1 MAERTITERIERI
14 FAECS
19 GVWGTSG
26 VTSWEKDRLEEW
38 RGRESL
44 SPNQEKILAAVESK
58 VFGED
63 DDG

>member
-1 MAERTITERIERI
+1 MATIAARIERI
-14 FAECS
+14 FKECS

-44 SPNQEKILAAVESK
+44 SPKQVAVVEAIEKK
-58 VFGED
+58 VFGGED
-63 DDG
+63 G